1 MHVVRPSTLVVALTF
16 VLLACGSDD
25 GGDDG
30 DDGFPPLTAA
40 VDPEP
45 GPGNVPMR
53 MFGRPFASEY
63 AVLNYFDHDRPV
75 APNDTNGFQL
85 TWRGAR
91 AFPQRDRV
99 GYDGHTGID
108 WLLPENTPLLAVT
121 DGEIVFAGENTFAC
135 FLENDELRTNLTV
148 TIRFIGLDGMAYG
161 ALYTHLNRVDVAVG
175 DQVVEGE
182 QIGLSGVT
190 GCVGPGRIPH
200 LHFEVLRVVNEN
212 PIDTE
217 VLDPY
222 GWEGPTPDPWAAGDP
237 RRASYWFWKAGQAP
251 DLPRR

>member
-1 MHVVRPSTLVVALTF
+1 MNAARYSILVVAVIF
-16 VLLACGSDD
+16 LLVACGGDDD
-25 GGDDG
+25 GGDADG
-30 DDGFPPLTAA
+30 GFPPLTAA

-45 GPGNVPMR
+45 GSGNVPMR
-53 MFGRPFASEY
+53 MLGRPFAGEY
-63 AVLNYFDHDRPV
+63 PVLNYFDHDLPL
-75 APNDTNGFQL
+75 APDDSNGYQL
-85 TWRGAR
+85 TWNGAR
-91 AFPQRDRV
+91 AFPQRDGV

-108 WLLPENTPLLAVT
+108 WLLPEDTPLLAVIG
-121 DGEIVFAGENTFAC
+121 GEIVFAGENTFAC

-148 TIRFIGLDGMAYG
+148 IIRFIGTDGQAYG

-190 GCVGPGRIPH
+190 GCVGPGRLPH

-217 VLDPY
+217 VIDPY
-222 GWEGPTPDPWAAGDP
+222 GWEGPTPDPWAAGNP
-237 RRASYWFWKAGQAP
+237 GRASYWFWKAGQAP
-251 DLPRR
+251 DLLLR